1 MSLASALSAAERES
15 LIEGAAR
22 LGVELGPAAVALCA
36 VFLDSLIFWS
46 RSMNLVGDREREVLI
61 RRHLVDSMAAVA
73 LIRDAALRAPAIADL
88 GSGAGMPGVPLAIAL
103 PEARLT
109 LFEARRKRAHFLR
122 AVARAL
128 PGLKLKVVEQRIE
141 DLGPSLRGS
150 FDVVVSRA
158 AFRSEVLL
166 AAARPMLKPG
176 GMVVSYRGTSALE
189 TGGSPAHT
197 AFSPPTLH
205 PYTLGSGRSGCLEL
219 WRLRS
224 T

>member
-1 MSLASALSAAERES
+1 MSVSSALSPAERES
-15 LIEGAAR
+15 LVGGAAR
-22 LGVELGPAAVALCA
+22 LGVELGPTAVDLCG
-36 VFLDSLIFWS
+36 VFLDSLLFWS

-61 RRHLVDSMAAVA
+61 DRHLVDSMAAVP
-73 LIRDAALRAPAIADL
+73 LIRDAAPPAPAIADL

-128 PGLKLKVVEQRIE
+128 PGLELEVVEQRIE
-141 DLGPSLRGS
+141 ELGASLHES

-158 AFRSEVLL
+158 TFRSQALL
-166 AAARPMLKPG
+166 AAARPMLRHG
-176 GMVVSYRGTSALE
+176 GMVVAYRGASALE
-189 TGGSPAHT
+189 AGGSPAHT
-197 AFSPPTLH
+197 GFSPPTLH